1 MKITKVFPTTAIAS
15 VVLFLLKISILF
27 ILLVVAQFV
36 LGCKASNTTKG
47 AAIGAGSGAV
57 LGAIIGHQSDNTAAG
72 AIIGATVGG
81 ATGAIIG
88 QHMDKQAAELRADL
102 AGATVERIGEGIKI
116 TFDSGL
122 MFGFDSYTLS
132 SNTTSNLANLA
143 NTLNKYE
150 DTDILIEGHTDKKG
164 TEEYNLK
171 LSKQRG
177 ESVSDYLKQLLVKGS
192 RITTQ
197 GYGELQPVSEI
208 DEQNRRVEVAIFAN
222 KKMKR
227 AADKGQL

>member
-1 MKITKVFPTTAIAS
+1 MKTTNK
-15 VVLFLLKISILF
+15 LFRSF
-27 ILLVVAQFV
+27 NILLLIVMVQFM
-36 LGCKASNTTKG
+36 LGCKASNSAKG
-47 AAIGAGSGAV
+47 TAIGVGSGGV
-57 LGAIIGHQSDNTAAG
+57 IGGIIGRQSGHTAAG
-72 AIIGATVGG
+72 AIIGAAVGG
-81 ATGAIIG
+81 AAGALIG
-88 QHMDKQAAELRADL
+88 RNMDKQAAELKADL

-122 MFGFDSYTLS
+122 MFGFDSYKLS
-132 SNTTSNLANLA
+132 STTTSNLSNLA

-150 DTDILIEGHTDKKG
+150 DTDILIEGHTDQKG
-164 TEEYNLK
+164 SEEYNME
-171 LSKQRG
+171 LSKQRSK
-177 ESVSDYLKQLLVKGS
+177 SVAGYLEQLSVKSS

>member
-1 MKITKVFPTTAIAS
+1 MKTTNK
-15 VVLFLLKISILF
+15 LFRGMN
-27 ILLVVAQFV
+27 ILLLIVAVQFM
-36 LGCKASNTTKG
+36 LSCKASSTTKG
-47 AAIGAGSGAV
+47 VAIGAGSGAV
-57 LGAIIGHQSDNTAAG
+57 IGGIIGRQSDHTAAG

-81 ATGAIIG
+81 AAGALIG
-88 QHMDKQAAELRADL
+88 RHMDKQADELKADL

-122 MFGFDSYTLS
+122 MFGFDSYKLT
-132 SNTTSNLANLA
+132 SNTTSNLSNLA

-150 DTDILIEGHTDKKG
+150 DTDIIIEGHTDKKG
-164 TEEYNLK
+164 SEEYNME
-171 LSKQRG
+171 LSKQRSN
-177 ESVSDYLKQLLVKGS
+177 SVASYLGQLNVKSS
-192 RITTQ
+192 RISTQ

-227 AADKGQL
+227 AADRGQLE